1 LKKASPHDE
10 HLYELHGFPFERCL
24 EVDLMALMQNLKLRS
39 KVILLAIVPTF
50 LLAVSLSGVAL
61 GVLYKLAGEEVE
73 QARSLL
79 LKERQTSLENHVQM
93 AVSSVKTLYDNSAY
107 GDMNAR
113 DQAVKVLR
121 NLSYDKQGYFFG
133 YDHNLV
139 RLFWAD
145 KNVDIG
151 VNFSDVKDAN
161 GVYLIRELNNL
172 ARFGQHVLRYE
183 WPVPGSDKPVPKL
196 GYSALLEKWDMM
208 IGTAVNLDDIDSEVE
223 QIAKQ
228 QYSRINSFAMML
240 IAADLVLLLVIGVV
254 AMLLGNAMVK
264 PVLVI
269 QANLDDIAAGE
280 GDLTRRLPVTSHD
293 ELGALSHSFNLFVEK
308 VHGLVRQIVEM
319 TQQLT
324 GLSQDM
330 SAQAQQSEH
339 AMGRQRNETD
349 QVATAIHEMSAAAQ
363 EISNSAQGAA
373 QAAKETDKVGNA
385 AKTVVNDSIG
395 GIHTLIEDVRVSSV
409 SLDSLQQDAKSIVG
423 VLDVIRS
430 IAEQTNLL
438 ALNAAIEA
446 ARAGEAGRGFA
457 VVADE
462 VRALASRTQK
472 STEEIQEMINRLEH
486 GTQNA
491 VTAMRRS
498 SENGK
503 VSGEQANQAGVSLDT
518 MAGLISS
525 INGMNAQI
533 ASAAEE
539 QTAVAE
545 EINRSMTQIA
555 HTVEIV
561 AADSQRGASTA
572 RSLADLGHRMD
583 GLVKRFKI

>member
-1 LKKASPHDE
+1 MP
-10 HLYELHGFPFERCL
+10 
-24 EVDLMALMQNLKLRS
+24 LMQSLKLRS

-79 LKERQTSLENHVQM
+79 LKERQTSLENHVQL
-93 AVSSVKTLYDNSAY
+93 AISSVKTLYDNSAY
-107 GDMNAR
+107 GDMAAR
-113 DQAVKVLR
+113 DNAVKVLR

-133 YDHNLV
+133 YDRNVV

-145 KNVDIG
+145 KDIDIG
-151 VNFSDVKDAN
+151 VSYNDVKDAN
-161 GVYLIRELNNL
+161 GVYAIRELNNL
-172 ARFGQHVLRYE
+172 ARSGKHVLRYD

-208 IGTAVNLDDIDSEVE
+208 IGTAVNLDDIDAEVE
-223 QIAKQ
+223 QIAKA
-228 QYSRINSFAMML
+228 QYSRINRFAMML

-254 AMLLGNAMVK
+254 AVSLGNSIVK

-280 GDLTRRLPVTSHD
+280 GDLTRRLPVTSQD

-339 AMGRQRNETD
+339 AMERQRNETD

-373 QAAKETDKVGNA
+373 QAARKTDEVGNA
-385 AKTVVNDSIG
+385 AKNVVNSSIDS
-395 GIHTLIEDVRVSSV
+395 IHTLIEDVRISSV
-409 SLDSLQQDAKSIVG
+409 SLDSLQQDANSIVG

-472 STEEIQEMINRLEH
+472 STEEIQEMINRLQH
-486 GTQNA
+486 GTRDA

-503 VSGEQANQAGVSLDT
+503 VSGEQANHAGTSLDT

-561 AADSQRGASTA
+561 ADDSQRGALTA

-583 GLVKRFKI
+583 GLVKRFRI

>member
-1 LKKASPHDE
+1 MS
-10 HLYELHGFPFERCL
+10 
-24 EVDLMALMQNLKLRS
+24 LMQNLKLRS

-79 LKERQTSLENHVQM
+79 LKERQAGLENHVQM
-93 AVSSVKTLYDNSAY
+93 AISSVKSLYDNSAP
-107 GDMNAR
+107 GDMAAR

-121 NLSYDKQGYFFG
+121 NLSYDNKQGYFFG
-133 YDHNLV
+133 YDRNVV

-145 KNVDIG
+145 KDIDIG
-151 VNFSDVKDAN
+151 VSYNDVKDAN
-161 GVYLIRELNNL
+161 GVYAIRELSNL
-172 ARFGQHVLRYE
+172 ARAGKHVLRYD

-208 IGTAVNLDDIDSEVE
+208 IGTAVNLDDIDIEVE
-223 QIAKQ
+223 QIAKV

-240 IAADLVLLLVIGVV
+240 IVADLVLLLVIGVIAV
-254 AMLLGNAMVK
+254 MLGNSIVK

-280 GDLTRRLPVTSHD
+280 GDLTRRLPVTSND

-308 VHGLVRQIVEM
+308 IHGLVRQIVEM

-324 GLSQDM
+324 TLSQDM
-330 SAQAQQSEH
+330 SAQAQQSEE
-339 AMGRQRNETD
+339 AMERQRNETD
-349 QVATAIHEMSAAAQ
+349 QVATAIHEMSAAAH
-363 EISNSAQGAA
+363 EISSSAQGAA
-373 QAAKETDKVGNA
+373 QAAKETDTVGNA

-395 GIHTLIEDVRVSSV
+395 SIHTLIEDVRISSV
-409 SLDSLQQDAKSIVG
+409 SLDSLQQDAQSIVG

-472 STEEIQEMINRLEH
+472 STQEIQEMINRLQH
-486 GTQNA
+486 GTHEA

-518 MAGLISS
+518 MAELISS

-561 AADSQRGASTA
+561 ADDTQRGAQTA
-572 RSLADLGHRMD
+572 RSLAALGHRMD
-583 GLVKRFKI
+583 GLVKQFRI

>member
-1 LKKASPHDE
+1 MP
-10 HLYELHGFPFERCL
+10 
-24 EVDLMALMQNLKLRS
+24 LMQSLKLRS

-79 LKERQTSLENHVQM
+79 LKERQTSLENHVQL
-93 AVSSVKTLYDNSAY
+93 AISSVKTLYDNSAY
-107 GDMNAR
+107 GDMAAR
-113 DQAVKVLR
+113 DKAVKVLR

-133 YDHNLV
+133 YDRNVV

-145 KNVDIG
+145 KDIDIG
-151 VNFSDVKDAN
+151 VSYNDVKDAN
-161 GVYLIRELNNL
+161 GVYAIRELNNL
-172 ARFGQHVLRYE
+172 ARSGKHVLRYD

-208 IGTAVNLDDIDSEVE
+208 IGTAVNLDDIDAEVE
-223 QIAKQ
+223 QIAKA
-228 QYSRINSFAMML
+228 QYSRINRFAMML
-240 IAADLVLLLVIGVV
+240 IGADLVLLLVIGVV
-254 AMLLGNAMVK
+254 AVSLGNSIVK

-280 GDLTRRLPVTSHD
+280 GDLTRRLPVTSQD

-339 AMGRQRNETD
+339 AMERQRNETD

-373 QAAKETDKVGNA
+373 QAARKTDEVGNA
-385 AKTVVNDSIG
+385 AKTVVNSSIDS
-395 GIHTLIEDVRVSSV
+395 IHTLIEDVRISSV
-409 SLDSLQQDAKSIVG
+409 SLDSLQQDANSIVG

-472 STEEIQEMINRLEH
+472 STEEIQEMINRLQH
-486 GTQNA
+486 GTRDA

-503 VSGEQANQAGVSLDT
+503 VSGEQANQAGTSLDT

-561 AADSQRGASTA
+561 ADDSQRGALTA

-583 GLVKRFKI
+583 GLVKRFRI

>member
-457 VVADE
+457 VVAGE

>member
-1 LKKASPHDE
+1 MP
-10 HLYELHGFPFERCL
+10 
-24 EVDLMALMQNLKLRS
+24 LMQSLKLRS

-79 LKERQTSLENHVQM
+79 LKERQTSLENHVQL
-93 AVSSVKTLYDNSAY
+93 AISSVKTLYDNSAY
-107 GDMNAR
+107 GDMAAR
-113 DQAVKVLR
+113 DKAVKVLR

-133 YDHNLV
+133 YDRNVV

-145 KNVDIG
+145 KDIDIG
-151 VNFSDVKDAN
+151 VSYNDVKDAN
-161 GVYLIRELNNL
+161 GVYAIRELNNL
-172 ARFGQHVLRYE
+172 ARSGKHVLRYD

-208 IGTAVNLDDIDSEVE
+208 IGTAVNLDDIDAEVE
-223 QIAKQ
+223 QIAKA
-228 QYSRINSFAMML
+228 QYSRINRFAMML

-254 AMLLGNAMVK
+254 AVSLGNSIVK

-280 GDLTRRLPVTSHD
+280 GDLTRRLPVTSQD

-339 AMGRQRNETD
+339 AMERQRNETD

-373 QAAKETDKVGNA
+373 QAARKTDEVGNA
-385 AKTVVNDSIG
+385 AKNVVNSSIDS
-395 GIHTLIEDVRVSSV
+395 IHTLIEDVRISSV
-409 SLDSLQQDAKSIVG
+409 SLDSLQQDANSIVG

-472 STEEIQEMINRLEH
+472 STEEIQEMINRLQH
-486 GTQNA
+486 GTRDA

-503 VSGEQANQAGVSLDT
+503 VSGEQANQAGTSLDT

-561 AADSQRGASTA
+561 ADDSQRGALTA

-583 GLVKRFKI
+583 GLVKRFRI